1 MKKFAILLA
10 AGVAMSAASTAMAG
24 FSTGVQAGPLNSNG
38 PAGDALN
45 GVYTFNYAGPAF
57 LPGSF
62 RFSGD
67 LTSGGIGSWATE
79 ARWRVT
85 APSGEIFTMSAGLPG
100 SVTGSFTSTNFS
112 NVTVNTAGALSGVAN
127 SVGTWTFNAFESFND
142 GGASV
147 DATWSNFSFDFDDFV
162 PPTPPTAFNLGNLA
176 PGGMVMGQNAY
187 VANTVQWYK
196 VTLGAAIPA
205 GELFRV
211 HTAGNTLVGNSFGDG
226 DTEIALFD
234 SLGNV
239 IASNDDQGGFR
250 WSKIDIT
257 TGMAA
262 GDYYIAAAAYDLSFG
277 TGWTA
282 SASDAGTVTGDMKI
296 TVIPA
301 PGSLALLGL
310 GGLIGL
316 RRRRA

>member
-10 AGVAMSAASTAMAG
+10 AGAAMSAASTAMAG

-57 LPGSF
+57 LPGNF

-67 LTSGGIGSWATE
+67 LTSAGIGSYSSE
-79 ARWRVT
+79 ARWRVI
-85 APSGEIFTMSAGLPG
+85 APSGETFTMSTGLPG
-100 SVTGSFTSTNFS
+100 SVSTFTTQNFS

-127 SVGTWTFNAFESFND
+127 SVGTWTFRAFESYND
-142 GGASV
+142 GAAAV
-147 DATWSNFSFDFDDFV
+147 DATWSNFSFDFDDYT

-211 HTAGNTLVGNSFGDG
+211 HTAGNTLTGGLVPG
-226 DTEIALFD
+226 DTEIALFN
-234 SLGNV
+234 SSGAV
-239 IASNDDQGGFR
+239 IASNDDFSYPSDP
-250 WSKIDIT
+250 WSNIEIT

-262 GDYYIAAAAYDLSFG
+262 GDYYIAASAYNLNFSSGF
-277 TGWTA
+277 TA
-282 SASDAGTVTGDMKI
+282 SAADSGTVTGDIKI

-310 GGLIGL
+310 GGLLGL

>member
-1 MKKFAILLA
+1 MKRFAILLA
-10 AGVAMSAASTAMAG
+10 AGAAMSVASTAMAG
-24 FSTGVQAGPLNSNG
+24 FSTGVQAGPIDSNG
-38 PAGDALN
+38 LAGDALN
-45 GVYTFNYAGPAF
+45 GIYTFNYAGPAF
-57 LPGSF
+57 VPGNF

-67 LTSGGIGSWATE
+67 LTSGGVGSWSSE

-85 APSGEIFTMSAGLPG
+85 APSGEQFTMSTGLSG
-100 SVTGSFTSTNFS
+100 SANSTFTTLNFS
-112 NVTVNTAGALSGVAN
+112 NVTVNTLGALTGVAN
-127 SVGTWTFNAFESFND
+127 SVGTWTFRAFESFND
-142 GGASV
+142 SGANV

-162 PPTPPTAFNLGNLA
+162 PPTPPPSHDLGTLA
-176 PGGMVMGQNAY
+176 AGGMVMGQNPY

-262 GDYYIAAAAYDLSFG
+262 GDYYIAASAYNLNFSA
-277 TGWTA
+277 GWTA
-282 SASDAGTVTGDMKI
+282 SAVDSGTVTGDMKI